1 MNVEFNT
8 NKKKQMKFINKKT
21 FFLLITVIMTI
32 SCTEVI
38 DMELPEGEE
47 RLVVEANI
55 LWEKNTTGNEQEVKL
70 SLTTPYYNVNERKP
84 VTDATVIIINTTINE
99 TYNFTQDENGSY
111 KTTTFQPN
119 ANHDYLIRIT
129 YKGEIYEGA
138 ERLMMVPE
146 IQDISQS
153 KSEGQDDEVL
163 EVKFFYQDAPDEEN
177 YYLTGFKTERDLF
190 TTFDLTKDEFIN
202 GNLIKETWEKIDD
215 TDTSEN
221 EELKKDDVVSIVHQG
236 ISEQYYVYMNI
247 LINQYNSGQGGSPF
261 QAIPVKLKGNI
272 VNVTNKDNYC
282 HGYFNVSEV
291 SKAVYTVQ

>member
-1 MNVEFNT
+1 MKYIY
-8 NKKKQMKFINKKT
+8 KKFL
-21 FFLLITVIMTI
+21 FLLTIVFTVI

-38 DMELPEGEE
+38 EMKLPEGEE

-84 VTDATVIIINTTINE
+84 VTDATVRIVNTTINE
-99 TYNFTQDENGSY
+99 TYSFTHDENGSY
-111 KTTTFQPN
+111 KTTSFEPN
-119 ANHDYLIRIT
+119 ANHDYLIRIV
-129 YKGEIYEGA
+129 YKEEVYEGV

-153 KSEGQDDEVL
+153 LSEGQDDEVL
-163 EVKFFYQDAPDEEN
+163 EVKFFYQDAADEEN
-177 YYLTGFKTERDLF
+177 YYLTGFKSQRDLF
-190 TTFDLTKDEFIN
+190 TTYDLTKDEFIN

-215 TDTSEN
+215 EDTNEN
-221 EELKKDDVVSIVHQG
+221 EELRKDDVVSIIHQG
-236 ISEQYYVYMNI
+236 ISRQYYVYMNI
-247 LINQYNSGQGGSPF
+247 LINQYSSGQGGSPF

-282 HGYFNVSEV
+282 HGYFSVSEV